1 MVRQAQLSDAERIC
15 EIIIYG
21 WRTAYIDFL
30 GEEALYKDMSV
41 VKRYKTLY
49 TTLESDH
56 GFYVYEENGIVKGF
70 MRLEKCTEQDEGEDD
85 GAAIDIEEIGRAIPM
100 ELVAIYVEPYFKN
113 RGIGSKLI
121 QEAEM
126 IAASQSQSE
135 IRLWVLEKNHS
146 SRKFYEK
153 NGFAATGHVKWLE
166 KFDQNEVRYVKR
178 ILW

>member
-1 MVRQAQLSDAERIC
+1 MVRKAQLSDAERIS

-21 WRTAYIDFL
+21 WRTAYVEFL

-70 MRLEKCTEQDEGEDD
+70 MRLEQCTEEIEGEDV
-85 GAAIDIEEIGRAIPM
+85 G
-100 ELVAIYVEPYFKN
+100 ELVAIYVEPYFKV

-121 QEAEM
+121 QEAEK
-126 IAASQSQSE
+126 IAAMQNQAE
-135 IRLWVLEKNHS
+135 IRLWVLENNHS

-153 NGFAATGHVKWLE
+153 NGYAATGQVKWLE
-166 KFDQNEVRYVKR
+166 KFGQNEVRYIKR
-178 ILW
+178 VCINLLADTIR

>member
-21 WRTAYIDFL
+21 WRAAYIDFL

-41 VKRYKTLY
+41 VKRYKSLCS
-49 TTLESDH
+49 TLESDH

-70 MRLEKCTEQDEGEDD
+70 MRLEQCLEQGL
-85 GAAIDIEEIGRAIPM
+85 EESSRAM
-100 ELVAIYVEPYFKN
+100 ELVAIYVEPYFKGH
-113 RGIGSKLI
+113 GIGSKLI
-121 QEAEM
+121 QEAEK

-135 IRLWVLEKNHS
+135 VRLWVLENNHS

-153 NGFAATGHVKWLE
+153 NGYAATGQVKRLE
-166 KFDQNEVRYVKR
+166 KFCQNEVQYVKR
-178 ILW
+178 IL

>member
-1 MVRQAQLSDAERIC
+1 MVRKAQLSDAERIC

-49 TTLESDH
+49 TALESDH

-70 MRLEKCTEQDEGEDD
+70 MRLEKCTEQDEEDD
-85 GAAIDIEEIGRAIPM
+85 VG
-100 ELVAIYVEPYFKN
+100 ELVAIYVEPYFKG

-121 QEAEM
+121 QEAEK

-135 IRLWVLEKNHS
+135 IRLWVLENNHS

-153 NGFAATGHVKWLE
+153 NGFVATDHVKWLE
-166 KFDQNEVRYVKR
+166 KFGQNEVRYVKR
-178 ILW
+178 IL

>member
-49 TTLESDH
+49 TTLESYH

-70 MRLEKCTEQDEGEDD
+70 MRLEQCTEQDEEEVDR
-85 GAAIDIEEIGRAIPM
+85 AAVGFEEIGRSIPM
-100 ELVAIYVEPYFKN
+100 ELVAIYVEPYFKGH
-113 RGIGSKLI
+113 GIGSKLI
-121 QEAEM
+121 LEAEK
-126 IAASQSQSE
+126 IAAKQSQGE
-135 IRLWVLEKNHS
+135 IRLWVLENNHS

-153 NGFAATGHVKWLE
+153 NGYAATGHVKWLE
-166 KFDQNEVRYVKR
+166 KFDQNEVRYVKW
-178 ILW
+178 IL

>member
-1 MVRQAQLSDAERIC
+1 MVRKAQLSDAERIC

-21 WRTAYIDFL
+21 WRNAYIDFL

-41 VKRYKTLY
+41 VKRYKTLC

-70 MRLEKCTEQDEGEDD
+70 MRLEQCTEE
-85 GAAIDIEEIGRAIPM
+85 IEEGNVG
-100 ELVAIYVEPYFKN
+100 ELVAIYVEPYFKG

-121 QEAEM
+121 QEAEK

-153 NGFAATGHVKWLE
+153 NGYKATEHVKWLD

-178 ILW
+178 VL

>member
-1 MVRQAQLSDAERIC
+1 MVRKAQLSDAERIC

-21 WRTAYIDFL
+21 WRTTYIDFL

-41 VKRYKTLY
+41 VKRYKTLI

-70 MRLEKCTEQDEGEDD
+70 MRLEKCTEQDEGD
-85 GAAIDIEEIGRAIPM
+85 PM
-100 ELVAIYVEPYFKN
+100 ELVAIYVEPYFKG

-121 QEAEM
+121 QEAER
-126 IAASQSQSE
+126 IATSQSQSE
-135 IRLWVLEKNHS
+135 IRLWVLENNHS

-153 NGFAATGHVKWLE
+153 NGYKATEHVKWLD

-178 ILW
+178 IL

>member
-1 MVRQAQLSDAERIC
+1 MSEMVRKAQLSDAERIC

-41 VKRYKTLY
+41 VKRHKTLCS
-49 TTLESDH
+49 TLEADH

-70 MRLEKCTEQDEGEDD
+70 MRLEKCTEEIEGEDV
-85 GAAIDIEEIGRAIPM
+85 G
-100 ELVAIYVEPYFKN
+100 ELVAIYVEPYFKGH
-113 RGIGSKLI
+113 GIGSKLI
-121 QEAEM
+121 KEAEK

-135 IRLWVLEKNHS
+135 IRLWVLENNHS

-153 NGFAATGHVKWLE
+153 NGFAATDQVKWLE
-166 KFDQNEVRYVKR
+166 KFGQNEVRYAKR
-178 ILW
+178 VLGVSINNE

>member
-70 MRLEKCTEQDEGEDD
+70 MRLEQCMEQDEGKVE
-85 GAAIDIEEIGRAIPM
+85 GAAIDVEESVQAM
-100 ELVAIYVEPYFKN
+100 ELVAIYVEPYFKG

-121 QEAEM
+121 QEAEK
-126 IAASQSQSE
+126 IAAKQSQAE
-135 IRLWVLEKNHS
+135 MRLWVLENNHL

-153 NGFAATGHVKWLE
+153 NGYAVTGHVKWLE
-166 KFDQNEVRYVKR
+166 KFGQNEVRYVKR
-178 ILW
+178 VL

>member
-1 MVRQAQLSDAERIC
+1 MVRKAQLSDAERIC

-21 WRTAYIDFL
+21 WRNAYIDFL
-30 GEEALYKDMSV
+30 GEEFLYKDMSV

-70 MRLEKCTEQDEGEDD
+70 MRLEKCTEQDEGD
-85 GAAIDIEEIGRAIPM
+85 AM
-100 ELVAIYVEPYFKN
+100 ELVAIYVEPYFKG

-121 QEAEM
+121 QEAEKV
-126 IAASQSQSE
+126 AAKQSQSE
-135 IRLWVLEKNHS
+135 IRLWVLENNHS

-153 NGFAATGHVKWLE
+153 NGFVATDHVKWLE
-166 KFDQNEVRYVKR
+166 KFGQNEVRYVKR
-178 ILW
+178 VL